1 VSGESIMTAAVP
13 RAFFSYSR
21 QDSEFVLQLASDLRT
36 AGAAVW
42 LDQLDIEPGQ
52 RWDSAVERA
61 LASCPRMLVVLSPA
75 SVDSTNVMDEVSF
88 ALEEN
93 KQVIPILYRDCKLPF
108 RLRRVQ
114 YIDART
120 DADYR
125 RGLKELVSIL
135 GAETPEVAGQFD
147 PGAIGAAVHSVTNT
161 NMTSTNAEGGHAER
175 ARTAVESGAADAAKA
190 QQRAEPDRIA
200 REETHAAHV
209 GGPLEHAWVREAELS
224 EAQRPVPSTRAIEPA
239 PSNTRRT
246 LPIVGVAVVVLLAAA
261 IGIWKIP
268 KPGGKSSGPAPS
280 YQPPIVT
287 PPNSVVTAE
296 PQPSTKPSLPEPT
309 AGWVTEF
316 VQAAQG
322 PLPEALRPYF
332 HDAVTPYYREPS
344 ADWAAIAKDKT
355 SYFTHYPTIRY
366 TVLGEPR
373 IRATDQASVVDLD
386 VAFDTVRADGSR
398 VTGTRHW
405 TMKVKSVDGAW
416 KIVGIQE
423 CAPAAAVRFGGC
435 LP

>member
-1 VSGESIMTAAVP
+1 MTAAVP

-21 QDSEFVLQLASDLRT
+21 QDSEFVLRLASALRA

-52 RWDSAVERA
+52 RWDSAVEQA

-93 KQVIPILYRDCKLPF
+93 KQVIPILYRACKLPF

-120 DADYR
+120 DADYS
-125 RGLKELVSIL
+125 RGLQELVSML

-147 PGAIGAAVHSVTNT
+147 PGAIGAAVHLITDT
-161 NMTSTNAEGGHAER
+161 NMTSTQTGGGHPEI
-175 ARTAVESGAADAAKA
+175 ARMAVESGSADAAEA
-190 QQRAEPDRIA
+190 QQKAELGWIA
-200 REETHAAHV
+200 RAETHAAHV
-209 GGPLEHAWVREAELS
+209 GGPLERAWVRAAEESEAE
-224 EAQRPVPSTRAIEPA
+224 RPVPSARAIEPA
-239 PSNTRRT
+239 PYSSRRT
-246 LPIVGVAVVVLLAAA
+246 LPIVGVAAVVLLAAA

-268 KPGGKSSGPAPS
+268 KPH
-280 YQPPIVT
+280 IVT

-296 PQPSTKPSLPEPT
+296 PQSSTKPSLPEPT

-332 HDAVTPYYREPS
+332 NDAVTPYYKEPS

-355 SYFTHYPTIRY
+355 NYFTHYPTIRY
-366 TVLGEPR
+366 TVLGEPQ

-386 VAFDTVRADGSR
+386 VAFDTVREDGSR

-423 CAPAAAVRFGGC
+423 CAPTTAVRFGGC